1 MNSKKHWVISLNFSS
16 LSMQLYAL
24 CDRDAL
30 RARDVPLE
38 EFIQKA
44 KLHDAK
50 IIQYRN
56 KHDDI
61 ALIKNDLILLRQV
74 WDGFL
79 IVNDYYELIPF
90 CDGVHI
96 GQEDLYAID
105 RDPIRA
111 ITILKTA
118 IGNDKIIGLSTH
130 NKSEIEIANEL
141 DINYIGLG
149 AYRATSTKSE
159 AKVLGESLDELASYS
174 KHPVGAIGG
183 VKINDVF
190 QHVTY
195 HVIGSGLL

>member
-1 MNSKKHWVISLNFSS
+1 
-16 LSMQLYAL
+16 MQLYAL
-24 CDRDAL
+24 CDCDAL
-30 RARDVPLE
+30 RSRNIPLK

-44 KLHDAK
+44 KEHNAQ

-61 ALIKNDLILLRQV
+61 ALIKNDLIFVRQL

-79 IVNDYYELIPF
+79 IINDYYELISF

-105 RDPIRA
+105 SDPVRA
-111 ITILKTA
+111 IKILKST

-130 NKSEIEIANEL
+130 NKIEIEIANGL

-159 AKVLGESLDELASYS
+159 AKVLGESLDALASHS

-183 VKINDVF
+183 VKIDDRFEN
-190 QHVTY
+190 VTY

>member
-1 MNSKKHWVISLNFSS
+1 
-16 LSMQLYAL
+16 MQLYAL

-30 RARDVPLE
+30 RSRNIGLD

-44 KLHDAK
+44 KVYNPQ

-61 ALIKNDLILLRQV
+61 AAIKKDLILLRRLY
-74 WDGFL
+74 DGFL
-79 IVNDYYELIPF
+79 IINDYYELIAF

-96 GQEDLYAID
+96 GQDDLLSID
-105 RDPIRA
+105 PDPKRA

-130 NKSEIEIANEL
+130 NKAEIESANML

-149 AYRATSTKSE
+149 AYRSTATKSE
-159 AKVLGESLDELASYS
+159 AKVLGESLDELASFS

-183 VKINDVF
+183 VKITDTF
-190 QHVTY
+190 QYVTY
-195 HVIGSGLL
+195 HVIGTGLL

>member
-1 MNSKKHWVISLNFSS
+1 
-16 LSMQLYAL
+16 MQLYAL

-30 RARDVPLE
+30 RTRNVTLE
-38 EFIQKA
+38 EFIQRA
-44 KLHDAK
+44 KEHNAQ

-61 ALIKNDLILLRQV
+61 ALIKNDLITVRQL

-79 IVNDYYELIPF
+79 IINDYYELISF

-105 RDPIRA
+105 ADPIRA
-111 ITILKTA
+111 VEILKIA

-130 NKSEIEIANEL
+130 NKQEIEIANGL
-141 DINYIGLG
+141 DIHYIGLG

-174 KHPVGAIGG
+174 KHPVGVIGG
-183 VKINDVF
+183 VKIEDTF
-190 QHVTY
+190 KYITY

>member
-1 MNSKKHWVISLNFSS
+1 
-16 LSMQLYAL
+16 MQLYAL

-30 RARDVPLE
+30 RSRNIPLE

-44 KLHDAK
+44 KKHNAQ

-56 KHDDI
+56 KHDDV
-61 ALIKNDLILLRQV
+61 AFIKNDLIFLRQL

-79 IVNDYYELIPF
+79 IINDYYELISF

-96 GQEDLYAID
+96 GQDDLYAID
-105 RDPIRA
+105 TDPVRA
-111 ITILKTA
+111 IKILKTA
-118 IGNDKIIGLSTH
+118 IGTDKIIGLSTH
-130 NKSEIEIANEL
+130 NKAEIDTANGL

-159 AKVLGESLDELASYS
+159 AKVLGDSLDTLASYS

-183 VKINDVF
+183 IKLDDTF
-190 QHVTY
+190 DYVTY
-195 HVIGSGLL
+195 HVIGTGLL

>member
-1 MNSKKHWVISLNFSS
+1 MR
-16 LSMQLYAL
+16 LYAL

-30 RARDVPLE
+30 RSRDITLE
-38 EFIQKA
+38 KFVRKA
-44 KLHDAK
+44 ISHHAEV
-50 IIQYRN
+50 IQYRN

-61 ALIKNDLILLRQV
+61 AAIKNDLILIRKL

-79 IVNDYYELIPF
+79 IINDYYELISF

-105 RDPIRA
+105 SEPSRA

-130 NKSEIEIANEL
+130 NRDEIEIANGLEL
-141 DINYIGLG
+141 HYIGLG

-159 AKVLGESLDELASYS
+159 VKVLGENLDKMASYS

-183 VKINDVF
+183 VQMDDNF
-190 QHVTY
+190 QYVTY

>member
-1 MNSKKHWVISLNFSS
+1 
-16 LSMQLYAL
+16 MQLYAL

-30 RARDVPLE
+30 RSRNIGLN

-44 KLHDAK
+44 QECNARIL
-50 IIQYRN
+50 QYRN

-61 ALIKNDLILLRQV
+61 AAIKKDLILLRRLY
-74 WDGFL
+74 DGFL
-79 IVNDYYELIPF
+79 IINDYYELIAF

-105 RDPIRA
+105 SDPKRA
-111 ITILKTA
+111 IEILKTA

-130 NKSEIEIANEL
+130 NKTEIDIANTL

-149 AYRATSTKSE
+149 AYRSTSTKND
-159 AKVLGESLDELASYS
+159 AKVLGENLDKLASYS

-183 VKINDVF
+183 VKLDDEF
-190 QHVTY
+190 QY
-195 HVIGSGLL
+195 AAYRVIGAGLL